1 TDRNRRWFTVCFPV
15 LFHGLVRGSVHEWSA
30 RGTRPARGA
39 RQCFNEAHAGARH
52 SRGAAPQVRA
62 AATTGGVLVILV
74 TGATGKVGYRLMEA
88 LADAGADA
96 TAMVR
101 VEAKGE
107 DLPGSAKHIVAT
119 LDYPP
124 PAGVLQS
131 FDRVFLL
138 SPANEEQAELE
149 ILFIGAL
156 LAAGHRPHVVKVAAD
171 GFQDPGCDAR
181 IMRSHR

>member
-1 TDRNRRWFTVCFPV
+1 MRNTGVPV
-15 LFHGLVRGSVHEWSA
+15 LAGFTRRG
-30 RGTRPARGA
+30 RPPR
-39 RQCFNEAHAGARH
+39 RPEEC
-52 SRGAAPQVRA
+52 P
-62 AATTGGVLVILV
+62 VILV
-74 TGATGKVGYRLMEA
+74 TGATGRVGYRLMEA
-88 LADAGADA
+88 LADAGAEA

-101 VEAKGE
+101 VEAKGA

-119 LDYPP
+119 FDYPP

-181 IMRSHR
+181 IMRRPHHAQPPADRDAPRVH

>member
-1 TDRNRRWFTVCFPV
+1 MTATLCIFFTTDRTRRWFTVCFPV

-30 RGTRPARGA
+30 RRTRPARAA

-52 SRGAAPQVRA
+52 SRGSRPAGPV

-119 LDYPP
+119 LDAP
-124 PAGVLQS
+124 PAPEVLQA

-138 SPANEEQAELE
+138 S
-149 ILFIGAL
+149 
-156 LAAGHRPHVVKVAAD
+156 
-171 GFQDPGCDAR
+171 
-181 IMRSHR
+181 